1 MASQL
6 SVVCVFISFA
16 LVVVVVVLVVAGG
29 GGGLFLEYYLATAV
43 WCQL

>member
-1 MASQL
+1 MSQIPL
-6 SVVCVFISFA
+6 SVMSV
-16 LVVVVVVLVVAGG
+16 LVVVVVFLVGAGG